1 MSHDRDSQ
9 ILEVARAILREGAI
23 CDHCLGRQFA
33 KLSTG
38 TTNLDRGRAIRLVLD
53 MIASMSADNDEADA
67 GADTAV
73 LGQGPDVEPESDTA
87 PKPVHTGEPGQAKPE
102 RCWVCNGVFEE
113 LGTWVSRALKALD
126 GCEHG
131 NFLVGTRLS
140 GLLSENEELL
150 WEIVG
155 TDYAEPLKSELNREV
170 GKRISDTTQKG
181 VDFTKPDV
189 VAMLDLA
196 DAAVRLQIRSVY
208 ICGRYNKLVRGIP
221 QTRWS
226 CRACRGQGCEE
237 CGFTG
242 QMSVESV
249 EELVATRVID
259 ALSAVDTVF
268 HGAGREDVDARMMGS
283 GRPFIIEV
291 REPRTRSTDLAA
303 LTQEINEYCEGR
315 VAVSGLTFVDRE
327 MVRKLKSM
335 KHDKTYLAT
344 VSCAGVDQDALVR
357 ALDTITGTI
366 RQRTP
371 LRVIH
376 RRADLVRVRKVYSTM
391 LESFSEGCAVIKI
404 ECEAGLYVKELV
416 SGDGG
421 RTVPSLAGATGA
433 GVDMVVTALD
443 VVAVKDPV
451 E

>member
-9 ILEVARAILREGAI
+9 ILEVARAILREGVI

-53 MIASMSADNDEADA
+53 MIASMSADSDEADA

-73 LGQGPDVEPESDTA
+73 LGQGPEVELESDTA
-87 PKPVHTGEPGQAKPE
+87 PEPVHTGEPGQAKPE

-113 LGTWVSRALKALD
+113 LGTWVSRSLKALD

-196 DAAVRLQIRSVY
+196 DATVQLQIRSVY

-226 CRACRGQGCEE
+226 CSACRGQGCEE

-242 QMSVESV
+242 QMNVESV

-327 MVRKLKSM
+327 MVGKLKSM

-344 VSCAGVDQDALVR
+344 VSCAGVDQDALLR
-357 ALDTITGTI
+357 GLDTITGTI

>member
-1 MSHDRDSQ
+1 MSHDGDSQ
-9 ILEVARAILREGAI
+9 ILEIARAILREGAI

-38 TTNLDRGRAIRLVLD
+38 TTNLERGRAIRLVLD
-53 MIASMSADNDEADA
+53 MIAGVGADDAGDDA
-67 GADTAV
+67 GAKDTSA
-73 LGQGPDVEPESDTA
+73 GADAAGRGP
-87 PKPVHTGEPGQAKPE
+87 EPGQTKPE
-102 RCWVCNGVFEE
+102 RCWVCNGAFEE
-113 LGTWVSRALKALD
+113 LDTWASRALEALS
-126 GCEHG
+126 GCEHET
-131 NFLVGTRLS
+131 FLVGTRLS

-170 GKRISDTTQKG
+170 GKRIADKTQKG

-208 ICGRYNKLVRGIP
+208 ICGRYKKLMRGIP

-226 CRACRGQGCEE
+226 CRVCHGQGCEE

-249 EELVATRVID
+249 EELIATRVID
-259 ALSAVDTVF
+259 AMSAVDTVF
-268 HGAGREDVDARMMGS
+268 HGAGREDVDARMLGD

-291 REPRTRSTDLAA
+291 REPRKRSTDLAA

-327 MVRKLKSM
+327 MVGKLKSM
-335 KHDKTYLAT
+335 KHDKVYLAT
-344 VSCAGVDQDALVR
+344 VSCAGVDQDTLVR
-357 ALDTITGTI
+357 ALDGITGTI

-371 LRVIH
+371 SRVVH
-376 RRADLVRVRKVYSTM
+376 RRADLVRVRKVYSAM
-391 LESFSEGCAVIKI
+391 LESFSEDCAVIKI

-421 RTVPSLAGATGA
+421 RTVPSLAGAAGA
-433 GVDMVVTALD
+433 GVGQTQWKFDLYRILR
-443 VVAVKDPV
+443 
-451 E
+451 

>member
-1 MSHDRDSQ
+1 MSHDGDSQ
-9 ILEVARAILREGAI
+9 ILELARAILREGAI

-38 TTNLDRGRAIRLVLD
+38 TTNLERGRAIRLVLD
-53 MIASMSADNDEADA
+53 MIASMGADNDCADA
-67 GADTAV
+67 GADAGG
-73 LGQGPDVEPESDTA
+73 LGLEPEIEPEHDPA
-87 PKPVHTGEPGQAKPE
+87 LEPGQAKPE
-102 RCWVCNGVFEE
+102 RCWVCNGAFEE
-113 LGTWVSRALKALD
+113 LDTWASRALEALD
-126 GCEHG
+126 GCEHE
-131 NFLVGTRLS
+131 NFLVGTLLS

-170 GKRISDTTQKG
+170 GKRIADKTQKD

-208 ICGRYNKLVRGIP
+208 ICGRYKKLMRGIP

-249 EELVATRVID
+249 EELIATRVID
-259 ALSAVDTVF
+259 AMSAVDTVF
-268 HGAGREDVDARMMGS
+268 HGAGREDVDARMLGG

-291 REPRTRSTDLAA
+291 REPRRRSTDLAA
-303 LTQEINEYCEGR
+303 LTREINEYCEGR

-327 MVRKLKSM
+327 MVGRLKSM
-335 KHDKTYLAT
+335 KHDKVYLAT
-344 VSCAGVDQDALVR
+344 VSCAGVDQDTLVR
-357 ALDTITGTI
+357 ALDDITGTI
-366 RQRTP
+366 KQRTP
-371 LRVIH
+371 SRVIH
-376 RRADLVRVRKVYSTM
+376 RRADLVRARKVYSVM
-391 LESFSEGCAVIKI
+391 LESFSEDCAVVKI

-421 RTVPSLAGATGA
+421 RTVPSLADAAGA
-433 GVDMVVTALD
+433 GADM
-443 VVAVKDPV
+443 
-451 E
+451 

>member
-1 MSHDRDSQ
+1 MSHDCDNQ
-9 ILEVARAILREGAI
+9 IIEIARAILREGAI

-38 TTNLDRGRAIRLVLD
+38 TTNLERGRAIRLVLD
-53 MIASMSADNDEADA
+53 MIAGIGADNDGADA
-67 GADTAV
+67 CADTAV
-73 LGQGPDVEPESDTA
+73 RGQGPEIEPEPDHA
-87 PKPVHTGEPGQAKPE
+87 LEPRQAKPE
-102 RCWVCNGVFEE
+102 RCWVCNGTFEE
-113 LGTWVSRALKALD
+113 LNTWASRAIEALD
-126 GCEHG
+126 RCEHE
-131 NFLVGTRLS
+131 NFLVGTLLS

-155 TDYAEPLKSELNREV
+155 TEYAEPLKSELNREV
-170 GKRISDTTQKG
+170 GKRIADKTQKG

-196 DAAVRLQIRSVY
+196 NAEVRLQIRSIY
-208 ICGRYNKLVRGIP
+208 ICGRYKKLMRGIP
-221 QTRWS
+221 QTKWS

-242 QMSVESV
+242 QMSVASV

-259 ALSAVDTVF
+259 AMSAVDTVF
-268 HGAGREDVDARMMGS
+268 HGAGREDVDARMLGD

-291 REPRTRSTDLAA
+291 REPHKRSTDLAA
-303 LTQEINEYCEGR
+303 LTQAINEYCEGR

-327 MVRKLKSM
+327 MVGKLKSM
-335 KHDKTYLAT
+335 KHDKVYLAT
-344 VSCAGVDQDALVR
+344 VSCAGVDQATLIR
-357 ALDTITGTI
+357 ALDAITGTI
-366 RQRTP
+366 KQRTP
-371 LRVIH
+371 SRVVH
-376 RRADLVRVRKVYSTM
+376 RRADLVRVRKVYSAM
-391 LESFSEGCAVIKI
+391 LESFSGDCAVIKI

-421 RTVPSLAGATGA
+421 RTVPSLAGAA
-433 GVDMVVTALD
+433 GVGADMVVTALD

-451 E
+451 GK

>member
-1 MSHDRDSQ
+1 MSHDGDSQ
-9 ILEVARAILREGAI
+9 ILEIARAILREGAI

-38 TTNLDRGRAIRLVLD
+38 TTNLERGRAIRLVLD
-53 MIASMSADNDEADA
+53 MIAGVGADVAGDDA
-67 GADTAV
+67 GAKDTSA
-73 LGQGPDVEPESDTA
+73 GADAAGRGP
-87 PKPVHTGEPGQAKPE
+87 EPGQTKPE
-102 RCWVCNGVFEE
+102 RCWVCNGAFEE
-113 LGTWVSRALKALD
+113 LDTWASRALEALD
-126 GCEHG
+126 GCEHET
-131 NFLVGTRLS
+131 FLVGTRLS

-170 GKRISDTTQKG
+170 GKRIADKTQKG

-208 ICGRYNKLVRGIP
+208 ICGRYKKLMRGIP

-226 CRACRGQGCEE
+226 CRVCHGQGCEE

-249 EELVATRVID
+249 EELIATRVID
-259 ALSAVDTVF
+259 AMSAVDTVF
-268 HGAGREDVDARMMGS
+268 HGAGREDVDARMLGD

-291 REPRTRSTDLAA
+291 REPRKRSTDLAA

-327 MVRKLKSM
+327 MVGKLKSM
-335 KHDKTYLAT
+335 KHDKVYLAT
-344 VSCAGVDQDALVR
+344 VSCAGVDQDTLVR
-357 ALDTITGTI
+357 ALDGITGTI

-371 LRVIH
+371 SRVIH
-376 RRADLVRVRKVYSTM
+376 RRADLVRVRKVYSAM
-391 LESFSEGCAVIKI
+391 LESFSEDCAVIKI

-421 RTVPSLAGATGA
+421 RTVPSLAGTAGA

-451 E
+451 G